1 MKNELLFHTGWLS
14 EEEEK
19 ELLEKGEKE
28 GVKKGV
34 DKALKRVAP
43 NMLAEKFSYDQIS
56 RRAGAPLPRVETLA
70 RSLDLA

>member
-34 DKALKRVAP
+34 DKALKRVAT
-43 NMLAEKFSYDQIS
+43 NMLAKRYSYDEVS
-56 RRAGAPLPRVETLA
+56 ECTGVPLPQIETLA

>member
-19 ELLEKGEKE
+19 ELLEK